1 MFIYTELW
9 KLGVMFLVDEVSK
22 ERLKMGGYSNSR
34 PLPDTTYSAI
44 VVILSKLLSYLDN
57 DPQNNTARV
66 SAASL
71 NAQLNFVK
79 LNLCCKN
86 SICHSGD
93 TNTRCSTIPEGLCK
107 CQSKSADQEFS
118 AISFYILLCFDSS
131 PSSLVID

>member
-71 NAQLNFVK
+71 SALLNFVK
-79 LNLCCKN
+79 LNLCVKFQFAIAGTLILGVLQSQKGCVSVSLNRPIKGFPQFP
-86 SICHSGD
+86 SIF
-93 TNTRCSTIPEGLCK
+93 CSVST
-107 CQSKSADQEFS
+107 
-118 AISFYILLCFDSS
+118 LLLLLS
-131 PSSLVID
+131 